1 MTKDLKKPKWT
12 NLPEFASDKVG
23 GKIIFCTDEFFAAAE
38 RMIKFNE
45 PESKKHILTKS
56 GVWMDGWESRR
67 KRIEGH
73 DWCILKLPVSC
84 NIKGIVIDTCHF
96 LGNFT
101 PSVSIQAA
109 ENPDLTKMP
118 KYKSKMGNFSSK
130 EEIDYVDKLCGGWKT
145 IVSDTKLGA
154 GNEATRFTYVSLNSK
169 NNWTHLRINMLPD
182 GGIARVRVHG
192 IPKIPK
198 LQKNKLVNLSS
209 MFNGARVIYFNDS
222 FFSHANNL
230 LVPGKSKNMH
240 DGWETARKLN
250 RPKTLKVNKNNL
262 LVPYGKDWCVIM
274 LAAPAV
280 IEQVEVDTTH
290 FKGNPPESFTLEGC
304 FDKNYETNRAK
315 DKYLYTNKECNKL
328 GEWKKIKSQTKVKA
342 NSNNVFKIDNK
353 NKFTHVRLSIIP
365 DGGVSRLRIKG
376 KIVN

>member
-1 MTKDLKKPKWT
+1 
-12 NLPEFASDKVG
+12 
-23 GKIIFCTDEFFAAAE
+23 
-38 RMIKFNE
+38 MIKFNE

-130 EEIDYVDKLCGGWKT
+130 EEIEHVDKLCGGWKT

-169 NNWTHLRINMLPD
+169 NNWTHLRINMLP
-182 GGIARVRVHG
+182 GGIARIRVHG

-209 MFNGARVIYFNDS
+209 MFNGAN
-222 FFSHANNL
+222 
-230 LVPGKSKNMH
+230 
-240 DGWETARKLN
+240 
-250 RPKTLKVNKNNL
+250 
-262 LVPYGKDWCVIM
+262 
-274 LAAPAV
+274 
-280 IEQVEVDTTH
+280 
-290 FKGNPPESFTLEGC
+290 FTLTIV
-304 FDKNYETNRAK
+304 FLVTPII
-315 DKYLYTNKECNKL
+315 YLFL
-328 GEWKKIKSQTKVKA
+328 VKV
-342 NSNNVFKIDNK
+342 
-353 NKFTHVRLSIIP
+353 
-365 DGGVSRLRIKG
+365 RIYK
-376 KIVN
+376 